1 MLKGRKINLLGNRP
15 RSSQD
20 NVDQAIRH
28 FLGEVS
34 LFLLKDAPSPLI
46 SSFFEKTKQTTDV
59 ISELKNFESIAV
71 LNEFTQFLVSVK
83 NELNPE
89 NPFDEKF
96 KALMTQAKETANYLK
111 SGFSSLDDTTGL
123 LLIKNYANG
132 FEPSTPDIEVLEPES
147 PKVSSNEPIKEVNS
161 NKSVELFNL
170 NLPKNFLAE
179 LFESSFR
186 KKNEIDPV
194 ETIEKPFELSKIE
207 SLNNETIL
215 REEISDAPVMIG
227 EKNLFS
233 LGFNLNDLFKQSTNG
248 YHKETP
254 SELPSA
260 KFDIDDELPETFV
273 DETHVLLESSSEI
286 SELDEVLE
294 EPILEEETVEPD
306 LVHDILEDT
315 VSSEQ
320 IADETAM
327 IVEES
332 DILEEIAEPFTNA
345 TDSGVPEIG
354 EEPLETDNFN
364 WMMSKIIHNWESN
377 YSDNKYFPIL
387 KEAIGSLMQ
396 SADPISAFRSVSQ
409 NPEYM
414 EFCDFLDAISN
425 NPDFN
430 REFVSAEIDNISSKT
445 YNIFALV
452 IREQTET
459 ALPDATVQQ
468 VTKTEEI
475 NEVTQ
480 IIEENA
486 PEDLTDDLE
495 TLIEEPLDEN
505 TVSEN
510 VEIDSNI
517 SDEMLDDFSTP
528 DELGLEDESST
539 LPETE
544 LTENQIDNSDMDLS
558 LDGETGNGKAQDSHI
573 QHIDYYSIVVK
584 IYRDIK
590 QLNISDENSSGINQF
605 IDFSL
610 SLKDPIE
617 TLREHLEIQDVK
629 DFIEFVDVLHNK
641 YDNKD
646 QTAYQPLIDHER
658 AIAEQIYG
666 ILKSY
671 VEIYGDS
678 KPEEYSD
685 DLRLVKTEEDLHIS
699 ESDTENVFDEIE
711 QPIAEDLIE
720 ESLQGD
726 ISLVDNSIEEPFSD
740 DNSLVEETIEE
751 PLLDDTGISEN
762 SLIEQPI
769 MEEESSNG
777 MQDLNEITEIEESL
791 SEFEEPLIEDS
802 IQEMNE
808 LEEISETPAK
818 STVSELD
825 ELSEISEEP
834 VKATKKEVD
843 VPKPVPAA
851 SSQET
856 IARPTQTKVLDEIQ
870 KIFLVEADEYIQ
882 KLSNDLLQLEKELD
896 NSSLI
901 DSILRS
907 AHTLKGSAGM
917 MKFHNMN
924 KLGHK
929 MEDVFQFLRDEKVA
943 AERELVDIM
952 LKSTDL
958 QQAMLNSL
966 QQNGN
971 DFAEGV
977 DQAIFQL
984 QEYLKKLEAKKEGS
998 DYKEEKF
1005 VPVKAETAPAST
1017 DHAIAESGENKMQQ
1031 QGNRPVVAEQN
1042 LRINISTLN
1051 SLINL
1056 AAELLISR
1064 NRMTNQLGSMEGI
1077 LNKLSKE
1084 KVMLQAI
1091 MKKFQGLAG
1100 KNDSEADFL
1109 SSEEQGILKDFADTE
1124 FDRFSDYDVIIRDLK
1139 GNISNYEDVS
1149 REIRELGDAFRQS
1162 ILSVSSIANELNREI
1177 MGMRMVPVKHMF
1189 IRFQRS
1195 IRDIGREENK
1205 QVDLKVEGEE
1215 TRLDKTVMEDVIEPI
1230 MHCVRNAVSHGIE
1243 MPDTRTSRGK
1253 NAEGLIILRAFQDGN
1268 QVVLEIEDDGNG
1280 IDPAKLKQSAINKK
1294 LISPERALSM
1304 TDSEAMEL
1312 MFVPGFSTAE
1322 KVTTLSGRGV
1332 GMDVVKNVVTRFKGS
1347 VSVKSNIGKGSKFII
1362 RLPLTLA
1369 INQSLLIQVAGRIY
1383 AFPLSVIDETLEL
1396 KMDSIRRIGDQELI
1410 SVRDQTVPL
1419 IHLSRVLS
1427 VDEDPSQMKA
1437 KYPVVIL
1444 SDAGQKIGIRVD
1456 RLLGKEEIVIKTL
1469 GSHLKNVAGVVGATV
1484 LGDGSVVLIMD
1495 VGYLFQYWQGGG
1507 SVAPVV
1513 RSEIMTGFDQHEEV
1527 DSSLPKL
1534 EQGGTERRFETP
1546 KIAVKGKIRI
1556 LCADDSVSI
1565 RKYVASLL
1573 SRERFDVTTAADG
1586 AEAYE
1591 YAERNTYDIIMT
1603 DLEMPKMHGYELIS
1617 ALRSKA
1623 AFNHIPIVILT
1634 ARSGEKH
1641 RRRGLELGAN
1651 AFLNKP
1657 FDVDELLNTID
1668 GLLGK

>member
-20 NVDQAIRH
+20 NVDQAIKH

-34 LFLLKDAPSPLI
+34 LFLAKDAPSPLI
-46 SSFFEKTKQTTDV
+46 TSFFEKTKQTTDV
-59 ISELKNFESIAV
+59 ISELKNFESISV
-71 LNEFTQFLVSVK
+71 LNEFAQFLVSVK

-96 KALMTQAKETANYLK
+96 KALMTQAKETANYLR
-111 SGFSSLDDTTGL
+111 SGFSSLDDSSGL
-123 LLIKNYANG
+123 QLIKNYTSG
-132 FEPSTPDIEVLEPES
+132 FEPSSGEIAVIEE
-147 PKVSSNEPIKEVNS
+147 KVQKENTNGTVRKDEI
-161 NKSVELFNL
+161 NKSIEKFDLK
-170 NLPKNFLAE
+170 LPKNFLSE
-179 LFESSFR
+179 LFERSFR
-186 KKNEIDPV
+186 NEQF
-194 ETIEKPFELSKIE
+194 EKQDLTENQPLLEIQKEIIPIE
-207 SLNNETIL
+207 SIK
-215 REEISDAPVMIG
+215 REEESETPIMIG
-227 EKNLFS
+227 EKTEFS
-233 LGFNLNDLFKQSTNG
+233 LGFNLNDLFKKSTNG
-248 YHKETP
+248 FHKEIPTVQSIDESIIENKTEFIEP
-254 SELPSA
+254 SES
-260 KFDIDDELPETFV
+260 IINDESIPETS
-273 DETHVLLESSSEI
+273 DLNEI
-286 SELDEVLE
+286 E
-294 EPILEEETVEPD
+294 EDLVLEEETVVPD
-306 LVHDILEDT
+306 FVDDILEDKT
-315 VSSEQ
+315 PEENIVAEP
-320 IADETAM
+320 ELL
-327 IVEES
+327 VEEIDS
-332 DILEEIAEPFTNA
+332 LEEIPEPTLSSPKTEN
-345 TDSGVPEIG
+345 TEVNSDLSEQ
-354 EEPLETDNFN
+354 DNFH
-364 WMMSKIIHNWESN
+364 WMMAKIVENWSIN
-377 YSDNKYFPIL
+377 YSDNKYFQIL
-387 KEAIGSLMQ
+387 NEAIGGLIQ
-396 SADPISAFRSVSQ
+396 SPDPITAFRSVSQ

-430 REFVSAEIDNISSKT
+430 RDFVVAEIDNISSKT
-445 YNIFALV
+445 YNIFTLV
-452 IREQTET
+452 IKEQTENNT
-459 ALPDATVQQ
+459 TQDLVQTPDTNSNSNEASTVIE
-468 VTKTEEI
+468 EEI
-475 NEVTQ
+475 
-480 IIEENA
+480 I
-486 PEDLTDDLE
+486 DDLD
-495 TLIEEPLDEN
+495 LVIDEPLVDEP
-505 TVSEN
+505 VSDFQET
-510 VEIDSNI
+510 I
-517 SDEMLDDFSTP
+517 SEDMLDDFSTP
-528 DELGLEDESST
+528 EELGVIEDQTTPTNDTQTES
-539 LPETE
+539 P
-544 LTENQIDNSDMDLS
+544 IDNSDMDLGLEDES
-558 LDGETGNGKAQDSHI
+558 EIDKPHETQS
-573 QHIDYYSIVVK
+573 QPIDYYSIVVK
-584 IYRDIK
+584 IYQDIK

-646 QTAYQPLIDHER
+646 LTAYQPLIDHER

-685 DLRLVKTEEDLHIS
+685 DLRLVKQEDDLHIS
-699 ESDTENVFDEIE
+699 DTDTENVFDEIE
-711 QPIAEDLIE
+711 QPLEDDLIGD
-720 ESLQGD
+720 SLKGD
-726 ISLVDNSIEEPFSD
+726 ISLVEKSTEDSLSDDVNVSEELIDEPLLDDSSLNDNTLIEEPII
-740 DNSLVEETIEE
+740 EESSSNDLAELNDLSEIEE
-751 PLLDDTGISEN
+751 PLLDDQN
-762 SLIEQPI
+762 
-769 MEEESSNG
+769 
-777 MQDLNEITEIEESL
+777 TEL
-791 SEFEEPLIEDS
+791 
-802 IQEMNE
+802 NE
-808 LEEISETPAK
+808 LEEISQAPVISA
-818 STVSELD
+818 VSELD
-825 ELSEISEEP
+825 ELSEILEEP
-834 VKATKKEVD
+834 VRPSKKETEE
-843 VPKPVPAA
+843 PKPVSAA
-851 SSQET
+851 PVQES
-856 IARPTQTKVLDEIQ
+856 IARPTQNKVLDEIQ

-1005 VPVKAETAPAST
+1005 VPVKSETAPAPA
-1017 DHAIAESGENKMQQ
+1017 DHSVAEGGENKMQQ

-1084 KVMLQAI
+1084 KVMLQTI

-1427 VDEDPSQMKA
+1427 VDEDPSQMKS

-1507 SVAPVV
+1507 SVAPVI
-1513 RSEIMTGFDQHEEV
+1513 RSEIMSGFDQHEEV
-1527 DSSLPKL
+1527 DSGTPKL
-1534 EQGGTERRFETP
+1534 EQSGAERRFETP

-1617 ALRSKA
+1617 ALRAKA

>member
-20 NVDQAIRH
+20 NVDQAIKH

-34 LFLLKDAPSPLI
+34 LFLSKDAPFPLI
-46 SSFFEKTKQTTDV
+46 TSFFEKTKQTTDV
-59 ISELKNFESIAV
+59 IAELKNFESISV
-71 LNEFTQFLVSVK
+71 LNEFAQFLVSVK

-96 KALMTQAKETANYLK
+96 KALMTQAKETANYLR
-111 SGFSSLDDTTGL
+111 SGFSSLDDNSGL
-123 LLIKNYANG
+123 QLIKNYTNG
-132 FEPSTPDIEVLEPES
+132 FEPLSAEIDILEE
-147 PKVSSNEPIKEVNS
+147 KVEKENTNRS
-161 NKSVELFNL
+161 IRKDEINKSIEKFDLK
-170 NLPKNFLAE
+170 LPKNFLAD
-179 LFESSFR
+179 LFERSFR
-186 KKNEIDPV
+186 NDEF
-194 ETIEKPFELSKIE
+194 EKPKKAENLPSLEIQTEIIPLE
-207 SLNNETIL
+207 SNKKEEESET
-215 REEISDAPVMIG
+215 PFMIG
-227 EKNLFS
+227 EKTEFS
-233 LGFNLNDLFKQSTNG
+233 LGFNLNDLFKKSTNG
-248 YHKETP
+248 YYKQTP
-254 SELPSA
+254 TVQLTDESFIEDKTELIEP
-260 KFDIDDELPETFV
+260 T
-273 DETHVLLESSSEI
+273 ESIINEESIPEI
-286 SELDEVLE
+286 SDLNETKEEL
-294 EPILEEETVEPD
+294 ILEEETVVPD
-306 LVHDILEDT
+306 LVDDILEYN
-315 VSSEQ
+315 SPEENIISEP
-320 IADETAM
+320 EM
-327 IVEES
+327 LVEETDS
-332 DILEEIAEPFTNA
+332 LEEIHEPTISSNQSEH
-345 TDSGVPEIG
+345 TEVNSDIVEQ
-354 EEPLETDNFN
+354 DNFH
-364 WMMSKIIHNWESN
+364 WMMDKIVENWSIN
-377 YSDNKYFPIL
+377 YSDNKYFQIL
-387 KEAIGSLMQ
+387 KEAIGGLIQ
-396 SADPISAFRSVSQ
+396 SPDPISAFRSVSQ
-409 NPEYM
+409 NPEYI

-430 REFVSAEIDNISSKT
+430 RDFVVAELDNISSKT
-445 YNIFALV
+445 YNIFTLV
-452 IREQTET
+452 IREQTESI
-459 ALPDATVQQ
+459 APQDLMQSSDS
-468 VTKTEEI
+468 TENGHESSTDI
-475 NEVTQ
+475 EEEVIDDLDL
-480 IIEENA
+480 IIEE
-486 PEDLTDDLE
+486 PSVDEPVSDVQETISED
-495 TLIEEPLDEN
+495 
-505 TVSEN
+505 
-510 VEIDSNI
+510 
-517 SDEMLDDFSTP
+517 MLDDFSTP
-528 DELGLEDESST
+528 EELGVIEDHSTPTNDKQTES
-539 LPETE
+539 P
-544 LTENQIDNSDMDLS
+544 IDNSDMDLGLEDES
-558 LDGETGNGKAQDSHI
+558 EIDKPHETQS
-573 QHIDYYSIVVK
+573 QTIDYYSIVVK
-584 IYRDIK
+584 IYQDIK

-646 QTAYQPLIDHER
+646 LTAYQPLIDHER

-685 DLRLVKTEEDLHIS
+685 DLRLVKHEDDLHIS
-699 ESDTENVFDEIE
+699 DTDTENVFDEIE
-711 QPIAEDLIE
+711 QPLEDDLIE
-720 ESLQGD
+720 DSLKGD
-726 ISLVDNSIEEPFSD
+726 ISLVEKANEELLSDNININEELIDEPLLDDSSLNDNTLIEEPIIEESSSND
-740 DNSLVEETIEE
+740 LVELNDLSEIEE
-751 PLLDDTGISEN
+751 PLLDDQN
-762 SLIEQPI
+762 
-769 MEEESSNG
+769 
-777 MQDLNEITEIEESL
+777 TEL
-791 SEFEEPLIEDS
+791 
-802 IQEMNE
+802 NE
-808 LEEISETPAK
+808 LEEISQTPVK
-818 STVSELD
+818 STVPELD
-825 ELSEISEEP
+825 ELSEILEEP
-834 VKATKKEVD
+834 VRPSKKEIEE
-843 VPKPVPAA
+843 PKPVSVAPV
-851 SSQET
+851 QES
-856 IARPTQTKVLDEIQ
+856 ISRPTQHKVLDEIQ

-1005 VPVKAETAPAST
+1005 VPVKSETAPAT
-1017 DHAIAESGENKMQQ
+1017 ADHSVAEGGENKMQQ

-1084 KVMLQAI
+1084 KVMLQTI

-1427 VDEDPSQMKA
+1427 VDEDPSQMKS

-1507 SVAPVV
+1507 SVAPVI
-1513 RSEIMTGFDQHEEV
+1513 RSEIMSGFDQHEEV
-1527 DSSLPKL
+1527 DSSIPKL
-1534 EQGGTERRFETP
+1534 EQSGAERRFETL

-1617 ALRSKA
+1617 ALRAKA

>member
-20 NVDQAIRH
+20 NVDQAIKH

-34 LFLLKDAPSPLI
+34 LFLSKDTHSPLI
-46 SSFFEKTKQTTDV
+46 TSFFEKTKRTSDV

-96 KALMTQAKETANYLK
+96 KALMTQAKETANYLR
-111 SGFSSLDDTTGL
+111 SGFASLDDSSGL
-123 LLIKNYANG
+123 ILIKNYTSG
-132 FEPSTPDIEVLEPES
+132 FEISSSDIAVPEEE
-147 PKVSSNEPIKEVNS
+147 KQVGNTNGAVRKNNENNS
-161 NKSVELFNL
+161 IEAFDLK
-170 NLPKNFLAE
+170 LPKNLLAE
-179 LFESSFR
+179 LFERNFRNDEVKESIQTFQEIQSEIISSEAIT
-186 KKNEIDPV
+186 K
-194 ETIEKPFELSKIE
+194 
-207 SLNNETIL
+207 
-215 REEISDAPVMIG
+215 EEVSEAPIMIG
-227 EKNLFS
+227 EKTQFS
-233 LGFNLNDLFKQSTNG
+233 LGFNLNDLFKKSTNG

-254 SELPSA
+254 PVQVIEESQIKEEQPLMES
-260 KFDIDDELPETFV
+260 DDLAVPAIEEIQ
-273 DETHVLLESSSEI
+273 DEAVLQ
-286 SELDEVLE
+286 
-294 EPILEEETVEPD
+294 EETVIQDFVE
-306 LVHDILEDT
+306 DILEDT
-315 VSSEQ
+315 
-320 IADETAM
+320 IP
-327 IVEES
+327 VEETVAEPELLVEET
-332 DILEEIAEPFTNA
+332 DLLEEIAEPALSSPEPELAEVA
-345 TDSGVPEIG
+345 TEKDDQ
-354 EEPLETDNFN
+354 DNFH
-364 WMMSKIIHNWESN
+364 WMMSKIIQNWETN

-387 KEAIGSLMQ
+387 NEAIGGLMQ
-396 SADPISAFRSVSQ
+396 SSEPIAAFRSVSQ

-430 REFVSAEIDNISSKT
+430 RDFVVAEIDNISAKT
-445 YNIFALV
+445 YNIFTLV

-459 ALPDATVQQ
+459 SSPIETANPVDTL
-468 VTKTEEI
+468 TETTEPAAVI
-475 NEVTQ
+475 ENQ
-480 IIEENA
+480 IEEE
-486 PEDLTDDLE
+486 PFDDLDSI
-495 TLIEEPLDEN
+495 IEEPLVEES
-505 TVSEN
+505 VSDIQELA
-510 VEIDSNI
+510 
-517 SDEMLDDFSTP
+517 SDEILDDFSTP
-528 DELGLEDESST
+528 DELGLSEETSVAEVEEKVES
-539 LPETE
+539 P
-544 LTENQIDNSDMDLS
+544 IDNSDMDLG
-558 LDGETGNGKAQDSHI
+558 LEEEAETGKLQESHS
-573 QHIDYYSIVVK
+573 QHTDYYSIVVK
-584 IYRDIK
+584 IYQDIK

-646 QTAYQPLIDHER
+646 LTAYQPLIDHER

-678 KPEEYSD
+678 KSEEYSD
-685 DLRLVKTEEDLHIS
+685 DLRLVKHEEDLHIS
-699 ESDTENVFDEIE
+699 DSDTENVFDEIE

-726 ISLVDNSIEEPFSD
+726 ISLIEKSIVEPLAD
-740 DNSLVEETIEE
+740 DNLLIEDSIEE
-751 PLLDDTGISEN
+751 PLLDDSGSIED
-762 SLIEQPI
+762 SLIEEPI
-769 MEEESSNG
+769 VEESVT
-777 MQDLNEITEIEESL
+777 DEL
-791 SEFEEPLIEDS
+791 SELSEISELEEPLIEEP
-802 IQEMNE
+802 IQEMSD
-808 LEEISETPAK
+808 LDAISETPAK
-818 STVSELD
+818 PAVSELD

-834 VKATKKEVD
+834 VRPAKKETETA
-843 VPKPVPAA
+843 KPAA
-851 SSQET
+851 PAQVQES
-856 IARPTQTKVLDEIQ
+856 IARPTQNKVLDEIQ

-1005 VPVKAETAPAST
+1005 VPVKAAAAPAT
-1017 DHAIAESGENKMQQ
+1017 TEHAVAEGGDNKMQQ

-1427 VDEDPSQMKA
+1427 VDEDPSQMKS

-1507 SVAPVV
+1507 SVAPVI
-1513 RSEIMTGFDQHEEV
+1513 RSEIMSGFDQHEEV
-1527 DSSLPKL
+1527 DSGVPKL
-1534 EQGGTERRFETP
+1534 EQSGAERRFETP

-1586 AEAYE
+1586 AEAFE

-1617 ALRSKA
+1617 ALRAKA